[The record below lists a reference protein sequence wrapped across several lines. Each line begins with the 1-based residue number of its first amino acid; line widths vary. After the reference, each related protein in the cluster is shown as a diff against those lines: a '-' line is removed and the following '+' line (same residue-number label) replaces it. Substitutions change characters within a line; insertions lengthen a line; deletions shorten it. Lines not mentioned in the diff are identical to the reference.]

1 MHLLENIVYCVNGK
15 IFASILNDV
24 FDVDDVNE
32 SDDLICVTLVIVVDA
47 RGM

>member
-32 SDDLICVTLVIVVDA
+32 SAA
-47 RGM
+47 RRPHLCDTSYCC